1 MKNDTVLIEKYV
13 GLQKELLCHF
23 WC

>member
-1 MKNDTVLIEKYV
+1 MENDTVLIEKYV

-23 WC
+23 QC